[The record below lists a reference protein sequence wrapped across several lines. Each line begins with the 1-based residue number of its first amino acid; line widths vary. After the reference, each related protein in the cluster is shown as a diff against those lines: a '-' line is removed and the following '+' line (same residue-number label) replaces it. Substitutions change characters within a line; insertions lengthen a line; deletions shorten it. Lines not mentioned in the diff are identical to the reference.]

1 MLYGFVKTRFAGQ
14 RYDFNFN
21 SSLLTFLR
29 FRSCFNFF
37 KFNVSIA
44 PSHPKGTGFGM
55 LKKKKRNL
63 IMKHRMNFE
72 GIQRY
77 LEVFFPRIIWP
88 QNTGADLGLN
98 LVLKVYRPSTSGK

>member
-1 MLYGFVKTRFAGQ
+1 
-14 RYDFNFN
+14 
-21 SSLLTFLR
+21 
-29 FRSCFNFF
+29 
-37 KFNVSIA
+37 
-44 PSHPKGTGFGM
+44 
-55 LKKKKRNL
+55 
-63 IMKHRMNFE
+63 MKHRMNFE